1 MYITSRNKRYYE
13 YLDIFQF
20 DSVIF
25 VFSSFKFRRYP
36 MQKLKLENTY
46 SYRCQKIVNT

>member
-20 DSVIF
+20 DCYFRIF
-25 VFSSFKFRRYP
+25 EFQIS
-36 MQKLKLENTY
+36 
-46 SYRCQKIVNT
+46 